1 MGYLQKEKT
10 RVLQYLLWVKP
21 RIYLHSRF
29 YKRVDIFIIYFKN
42 SFNTMY
48 SNPPPKEKKN
58 QQQQQ
63 KTKQTNKQTNKQTP
77 QEFSEA
83 RFDWNKNYP
92 NMK

>member
-1 MGYLQKEKT
+1 MGYLQKEK
-10 RVLQYLLWVKP
+10 LGLFNILLWVKP

-42 SFNTMY
+42 SFNTMH
-48 SNPPPKEKKN
+48 SNPPPPPKKKN
-58 QQQQQ
+58 PTKKQ
-63 KTKQTNKQTNKQTP
+63 TIKQTNKNNNSPP

-83 RFDWNKNYP
+83 RFDWNKDYP